1 MKTSKLGFWLLPVAA
16 AIPGNCTSETR
27 IPDYT
32 RPVRSHE
39 WIDQRSLALHEA
51 VAAKLEAQPQL
62 VEVARANL
70 QRWLSTNPAEALRE
84 WKLVLDGIALPELV
98 ALLRSPGDEAARLR
112 QSSPFAGLLT
122 PAERQSI
129 LNDYES
135 RRA

>member
-1 MKTSKLGFWLLPVAA
+1 
-16 AIPGNCTSETR
+16 
-27 IPDYT
+27 
-32 RPVRSHE
+32 VRSHE

-70 QRWLSTNPAEALRE
+70 QRWLSTNPAAALRE
-84 WKLVLDGIALPELV
+84 WWQMLEVTPLPALL

-122 PAERQSI
+122 PMERQAI